1 MTTAF
6 KESSPKRFQTNRS
19 KGRGG
24 VLAQTGGG
32 IGARQWDWKKNKNP
46 QDTACLNNPK
56 LFFNHSLENWLGP
69 SAGDSCSA
77 PQPFNEN
84 H

>member
-32 IGARQWDWKKNKNP
+32 IGGRQWDWEKKLKP
-46 QDTACLNNPK
+46 TG
-56 LFFNHSLENWLGP
+56 HSM
-69 SAGDSCSA
+69 
-77 PQPFNEN
+77 FK
-84 H
+84 

>member
-1 MTTAF
+1 MSGEDEGMEEEEKWQRASVAL
-6 KESSPKRFQTNRS
+6 ERR
-19 KGRGG
+19 
-24 VLAQTGGG
+24 
-32 IGARQWDWKKNKNP
+32 KKNNP

-77 PQPFNEN
+77 AQSFNEIR
-84 H
+84 